1 MKLYFYGGASEVTG
15 VKYLLE
21 IKKGSKKTINI
32 LVDCGIVQGGRE
44 QAEENY
50 QDFPFDAKKVD
61 YLFVTHAHIDHIGL
75 VPKLY
80 KDGFR
85 GKIFT
90 TPPTKDLMRLV
101 LTDSYQIFEKECR
114 ETGKEPL
121 YRKEDVE
128 RVLALVNTV
137 DYSKKQKLEDE
148 IYFKFNDA
156 GHMLGS
162 AIIEIWASGKKIVFS
177 GDLGNAPTPLLN
189 PPSKITEADYVLV
202 ESTYG
207 DRAHE
212 NRNERKEVLENI
224 IEETFGQK
232 GVLMIP
238 AFAVERTQE
247 LLCELNE
254 LVVNHRIPQMPIFID
269 SPLAVKATEIYKKYP
284 EYFNKD
290 ASKLIL
296 GGHDLF
302 RFSGLNYTEQ
312 VEDSKAIN
320 RILPPKIIIAGSG
333 MSAGGRILFHEK
345 FYLPD
350 PKNCLLITNF
360 QVRGTPGRQII
371 EGNKTVKI
379 LDKEVP
385 IRAKIASIE
394 GYSSHADQKALYN
407 WLNNFSK
414 PVKHVWA
421 VQGEE
426 KSAEA
431 LVQLVE
437 DHLGI
442 PASVPRRGEMVEL

>member
-1 MKLYFYGGASEVTG
+1 MKLHFCGGAGEVTG

-21 IKKGSKKTINI
+21 VKKGSQKINI
-32 LVDCGIVQGGRE
+32 LVDCGIVQGNRE
-44 QAEENY
+44 KAEENY
-50 QDFPFDAKKVD
+50 SEFAFNPSKID
-61 YLFVTHAHIDHIGL
+61 YLFITHAHIDHVGL

-101 LTDSYQIFEKECR
+101 LTDGQQILEKEAR
-114 ETGKEPL
+114 SSGKEIL
-121 YRKEDVE
+121 YKMSDVE
-128 RVLALVNTV
+128 EVLALVKTIK
-137 DYSKKQKLEDE
+137 YGRKHKLEEE

-162 AIIEIWASGKKIVFS
+162 AIIEFWAEGKKIVFS
-177 GDLGNAPTPLLN
+177 GDLGNSPSPLLR
-189 PPSKITEADYVLV
+189 PLTKISEADYILV

-207 DRAHE
+207 DRNHQ
-212 NRNERKEVLENI
+212 NKNERREVLENV
-224 IEETFGQK
+224 IEETYSQK

-254 LVVNHRIPQMPIFID
+254 LVESNRIPQLPIFID
-269 SPLAVKATEIYKKYP
+269 SPLAVKATQIYKKYP
-284 EYFNKD
+284 DYFNQG
-290 ASKLIL
+290 AEKLIKS
-296 GGHDLF
+296 GCDLF
-302 RFSGLNYTEQ
+302 KFSGLNYTEQ

-320 RILPPKIIIAGSG
+320 GIMPPKIIIAGSG
-333 MSAGGRILFHEK
+333 MSVGGRILFHER

-350 PKNCLLITNF
+350 PRSCLLITNF
-360 QVRGTPGRQII
+360 QVKGTTGRQIL
-371 EGNKTVKI
+371 EGEKTVKI
-379 LDKEVP
+379 FNEEVP
-385 IRAKIASIE
+385 VRARIASIE
-394 GYSSHADQKALYN
+394 GYSSHADRKAIYN
-407 WLNNFSK
+407 WLGNFLK
-414 PVKHVWA
+414 PVKHIFA

-431 LVQLVE
+431 LVQLIK

-442 PASVPRRGEMVEL
+442 PASMPRKGEVVVL

>member
-1 MKLYFYGGASEVTG
+1 MKLHFYGGAGEVTG
-15 VKYLLE
+15 VKYLIE
-21 IKKGSKKTINI
+21 AKTGPRKSINMMI
-32 LVDCGIVQGGRE
+32 DCGIVQGGRE
-44 QAEENY
+44 EMKENY
-50 QDFPFDAKKVD
+50 QNFPFNPQKVD
-61 YLFVTHAHIDHIGL
+61 YLFITHAHIDHVGL
-75 VPKLY
+75 IPKLY

-101 LTDSYQIFEKECR
+101 LTDSQQILEREAR
-114 ETGKEPL
+114 ETSREPL
-121 YRKEDVE
+121 YTKEDLDG
-128 RVLALVNTV
+128 VLGLIKTIG
-137 DYSKKQKLEDE
+137 YGKKQKLEDE

-162 AIIEIWASGKKIVFS
+162 AIIEIWAEGKKIVFS

-189 PPSKITEADYVLV
+189 PPAKITEADYILV

-207 DRAHE
+207 DRIHE
-212 NRNERKEVLENI
+212 NRDERREILENV
-224 IEETFGQK
+224 IEETYSQK

-254 LVVNHRIPQMPIFID
+254 LVENHRIPRVPIFID
-269 SPLAVKATEIYKKYP
+269 SPLAVRATEIYKKYP
-284 EYFNKD
+284 DYFNKE
-290 ASKLIL
+290 ASKLIQT
-296 GGHDLF
+296 GHDLF
-302 RFSGLNYTEQ
+302 RFSGLSYTEE

-320 RILPPKIIIAGSG
+320 KIIPPKIIIAGSG
-333 MSAGGRILFHEK
+333 MSVGGRILFHEK

-350 PKNCLLITNF
+350 PRNCLLITNF
-360 QVRGTPGRQII
+360 QVKGTTGRQLI
-371 EGNKTVKI
+371 EGNKKVRI
-379 LDKEVP
+379 FDEEVP
-385 IRAKIASIE
+385 VRARIASID
-394 GYSSHADQKALYN
+394 GYSSHADQRALYK

-414 PVKHVWA
+414 PVKHIWA

-431 LVQLVE
+431 LVQLVK

-442 PASVPRRGEMVEL
+442 PASVPKIGEIVEL

>member
-1 MKLYFYGGASEVTG
+1 MKLHFYGGAGEVTG

-21 IKKGSKKTINI
+21 IKTSPRKFTNI
-32 LVDCGIVQGGRE
+32 LIDCGILQGGKTE
-44 QAEENY
+44 MEENY
-50 QDFPFDAKKVD
+50 KEFSFDPKKVD
-61 YLFVTHAHIDHIGL
+61 YLFITHAHIDHIGL

-90 TPPTKDLMRLV
+90 TPPTRDLMELV
-101 LTDSYQIFEKECR
+101 LTDSCQIFEKEFR
-114 ETGKEPL
+114 ESGKEAL
-121 YRKEDVE
+121 FTKIDLEG
-128 RVLALVNTV
+128 VLTLIETI
-137 DYSKKQKLEDE
+137 DYEKKQKLEDE

-162 AIIEIWASGKKIVFS
+162 AIIELWAEGKKIVFS
-177 GDLGNAPTPLLN
+177 GDLGNAPSPLLN
-189 PPSKITEADYVLV
+189 PPAKITEADYILV

-207 DRAHE
+207 NRIHE
-212 NRNERKEVLENI
+212 GKDKRKEALENI
-224 IEETFGQK
+224 IEETHTHK
-232 GVLMIP
+232 GTLMIP

-254 LVVNHRIPQMPIFID
+254 LVENHRIPHVPIFID

-284 EYFNKD
+284 DYFNKG
-290 ASKLIL
+290 ASKLIQ

-302 RFSGLNYTEQ
+302 KFSGLSYTEE
-312 VEDSKAIN
+312 VDDSKAIN

-360 QVRGTPGRQII
+360 QVKGTPGRQIMA
-371 EGNKTVKI
+371 GNKSVRI
-379 LDKEVP
+379 FDEEVP
-385 IRAKIASIE
+385 IRARITSIE
-394 GYSSHADQKALYN
+394 GYSSHADQKALYK

-414 PVKHVWA
+414 PVKHIWA
-421 VQGEE
+421 VQGEQE
-426 KSAEA
+426 SAEG
-431 LVQLVE
+431 LVQLVK

-442 PASVPRRGEMVEL
+442 PASVPRVGETVDL